1 MPILFYLLLLGG
13 ILAPVAQT
21 MADTLPK
28 QTERTALTDQPH
40 GGNVTADALNAQSL
54 AHIQRTQPA
63 QPAAT
68 PALPDGTIAKGTGV
82 MAPDLQEA
90 PVYNPADRR

>member
-13 ILAPVAQT
+13 MLAPVAQAT
-21 MADTLPK
+21 ADTRPQ
-28 QTERTALTDQPH
+28 QTERTAPVKQSRS
-40 GGNVTADALNAQSL
+40 GSITAGTLNAQSL
-54 AHIQRTQPA
+54 AHIQRPQPA
-63 QPAAT
+63 QQTTT

-90 PVYNPADRR
+90 PVYNPADRQ

>member
-13 ILAPVAQT
+13 ILAPVAHT

-40 GGNVTADALNAQSL
+40 GGSVTADALNAQSL
-54 AHIQRTQPA
+54 AHIQRAQPV

-90 PVYNPADRR
+90 PIYNPADRR